1 MNSCATFWPEL
12 AQLLKEERHELKVTG
27 SELNSRLEKCGGLP
41 VELFKLPSLN
51 FVELSHSSLSHMPED
66 IGEMSHLTNLV
77 LRGNS
82 LNSLPDTIGSLA
94 SLKYLDVSRNAL
106 TELPASIVQC
116 GQLQTLNLSNNRLTA
131 LPEGMNN
138 MTWLIHVDASHNELK
153 SIPESLCSSALTH
166 FTELILKHNQ
176 IEGLPNA
183 IGQLI
188 SLKLLD
194 LSENSIKSVP
204 FELCDCVK
212 LRDLNLSSN
221 PLSDRRLLKLT
232 KEKNSKTLLD
242 YLRQKRP
249 QSHDSTGK
257 ISKTAKVGKQST
269 GGEVNETEQAGNVI
283 VVETSNAD
291 HRIRWSS
298 EVADVRPY
306 IICCIVKG
314 LNFTDESSLK
324 AFLKMQTKLHDTVCQ
339 KRVAGTIATHDLKLV
354 QFPLLYTALPRDE
367 ISHTY
372 LLCITYGG
380 FKPGKLYMRAQI
392 CQPSQFL
399 LGQVDLKSSYSAP
412 NVDELNSFIGVV
424 VRILV
429 PLNRMTEVTAVRL
442 VEILT
447 EEAEAFRKEKKRNVY
462 SGIHQY
468 IYLVKNREKY
478 ACLLDAE
485 QTVISLPPIT
495 NASKTK
501 VSLTTTDVL
510 VEVTSSE
517 SFATCKRIMELFI
530 AYLLI
535 HLTNHQA
542 KKGEDKCGVKITLEQ
557 AKVWTADD
565 SSLKSAYPTVNDL
578 HDLNA
583 DVVRPN
589 REQ

>member
-1 MNSCATFWPEL
+1 MSSCATFWPEL

-41 VELFKLPSLN
+41 VELFKLASLN
-51 FVELSHSSLSHMPED
+51 FVELSHSTLSHMPED

-77 LRGNS
+77 LRGNN
-82 LNSLPDTIGSLA
+82 LNSLPDSIGSLG

-106 TELPASIVQC
+106 TELPASIVHC
-116 GQLQTLNLSNNRLTA
+116 GQLQTMNLSNNRLIA

-138 MTWLIHVDASHNELK
+138 MSWLIHVDASHNELK
-153 SIPESLCSSALTH
+153 SIPESLCSTALTH

-176 IEGLPNA
+176 IEGLPTA
-183 IGQLI
+183 IGQLV

-232 KEKNSKTLLD
+232 KEKNPKALLD

-257 ISKTAKVGKQST
+257 LSKAAKAGKQST
-269 GGEVNETEQAGNVI
+269 GEANEAEQTENTI
-283 VVETSNAD
+283 VVETSSAD
-291 HRIRWSS
+291 HRIRWHSD
-298 EVADVRPY
+298 VADVRPY
-306 IICCIVKG
+306 LICCIVKG
-314 LNFTDESSLK
+314 LDFTDDSTLK

-339 KRVAGTIATHDLKLV
+339 KRVAGTIATHDLKLL

-367 ISHTY
+367 IS
-372 LLCITYGG
+372 
-380 FKPGKLYMRAQI
+380 
-392 CQPSQFL
+392 
-399 LGQVDLKSSYSAP
+399 
-412 NVDELNSFIGVV
+412 
-424 VRILV
+424 LV

-468 IYLVKNREKY
+468 IYLVKNKEKY

-501 VSLTTTDVL
+501 VSPTTTDIL

-517 SFATCKRIMELFI
+517 SFATCKRIMEAFI
-530 AYLLI
+530 AHLLI
-535 HLTNHQA
+535 HLTSQA
-542 KKGEDKCGVKITLEQ
+542 KKGEDKCGVRITLEQ
-557 AKVWTADD
+557 AKVWTTDD
-565 SSLKSAYPTVNDL
+565 SSLKSAYPTINDL

-583 DVVRPN
+583 RVVRPN